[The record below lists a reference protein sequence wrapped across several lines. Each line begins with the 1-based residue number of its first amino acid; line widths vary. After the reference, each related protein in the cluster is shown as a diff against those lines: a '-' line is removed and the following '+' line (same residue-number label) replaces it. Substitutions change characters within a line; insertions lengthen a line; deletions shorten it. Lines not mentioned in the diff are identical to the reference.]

1 MAERNIRLIKIE
13 HSSPNMIYE
22 TLKTLHLLS
31 IIVWV
36 GGMIFSHFFLG
47 PAAAGLEPSI
57 RLTLMRD
64 VLGRFFQAVLAASLL
79 TLISGVWMLGRVA
92 KNAVQSGGGFQMPL
106 DWTLMTVIGLAMFAI
121 FVQLRFALYKR
132 LDRSVNLSDWA
143 SGGVALDR
151 IRKWDLVN
159 LSLGILILLVVTL
172 Y

>member
-1 MAERNIRLIKIE
+1 
-13 HSSPNMIYE
+13 MIYE

-79 TLISGVWMLGRVA
+79 TLISGVKMLFKVA
-92 KNAVQSGGGFQMPL
+92 EASRCP
-106 DWTLMTVIGLAMFAI
+106 WIGH
-121 FVQLRFALYKR
+121 
-132 LDRSVNLSDWA
+132 
-143 SGGVALDR
+143 
-151 IRKWDLVN
+151 
-159 LSLGILILLVVTL
+159 
-172 Y
+172 